1 MRGRVFLVAV
11 VLGLALGAGYFA
23 FSGSSGNG
31 GNLTSSA
38 SGPLSSTSVTPVRG
52 AANAPVTIFEFGD
65 FQCTFCRQWFLNTEP
80 QIVQNLVNTGKVKLV
95 WKDFDYY
102 GPDSTSASEAAYS
115 AGEQG
120 KFWQFHNYLYS
131 HQGTPNSGWASRA
144 NLMSFAQSLGLNM
157 TQFNLSFNSGK
168 YDSLIKNNFADG
180 QKLGAN
186 GTPTFVVLGPNGKT
200 VQLIVSKPYSAF
212 ELAVDS
218 ISVG

>member
-1 MRGRVFLVAV
+1 VA
-11 VLGLALGAGYFA
+11 
-23 FSGSSGNG
+23 
-31 GNLTSSA
+31 
-38 SGPLSSTSVTPVRG
+38 
-52 AANAPVTIFEFGD
+52 IFEFGD
-65 FQCTFCRQWFLNTEP
+65 FQCTYCHQWFLNTEP
-80 QIVQNLVNTGKVKLV
+80 QIIQNLLNTGKAKLV

-120 KFWQFHNYLYS
+120 KFWEFHNYLYS

-144 NLMSFAQSLGLNM
+144 NLVSFAQSLGLNM

-200 VQLIVSKPYSAF
+200 VQLVGAQPYSAF
-212 ELAVDS
+212 EMAVNS
-218 ISVG
+218 FAGG

>member
-31 GNLTSSA
+31 GNLTSSP
-38 SGPLSSTSVTPVRG
+38 SGPLSITSVTPVRG

-65 FQCTFCRQWFLNTEP
+65 FQCIYCHQWFLNTEP

-120 KFWQFHNYLYS
+120 KFWQFYDYLYS
-131 HQGTPNSGWASRA
+131 HQGTPNGGWASRA
-144 NLMSFAQSLGLNM
+144 NLVSFAQSLGLNM

-180 QKLGAN
+180 QKLGTN

-200 VQLIVSKPYSAF
+200 VQLVGAQPYSAF
-212 ELAVDS
+212 EMAVNS
-218 ISVG
+218 FAGG